1 MNFLVGSTGNPSHK
15 ENGFKLEAWLK
26 WKSVCL
32 ASVKPQVQ
40 TPVPQKKKRK
50 EKFFTF
56 YQRKPHYPAPLLA
69 NWPQLFSHFC
79 FMPSG
84 VENLTKK

>member
-1 MNFLVGSTGNPSHK
+1 MAQVEECLPCKCKAPSSNTSST
-15 ENGFKLEAWLK
+15 
-26 WKSVCL
+26 
-32 ASVKPQVQ
+32 
-40 TPVPQKKKRK
+40 KKKRK